1 MNKIALALIFTTIG
15 SVSAISQETSVASFT
30 VNGKKMLD
38 IVDKNK
44 PNIQLAKI
52 LKVSDTDDVRSTNEY
67 GETVLIESAR
77 NNNLSAMKMLVA
89 SNLYSQSDFS
99 VVDKDGNSSL
109 LYAVTN
115 GNVDMVNLLSSH
127 MKIDDYDHANAL
139 GDSPV
144 TVAKKTG
151 GNVNAVVEGLFSE
164 AHKKT
169 LSKLVI
175 IEADNSTL
183 TLKRH

>member
-1 MNKIALALIFTTIG
+1 MLKFALTILATV
-15 SVSAISQETSVASFT
+15 SFSAIAQETSLASFT
-30 VNGKKMLD
+30 VNGKKMLE

-77 NNNLSAMKMLVA
+77 NNNLTAMKMLVA
-89 SNLYSQSDFS
+89 SNLYSQNDFS
-99 VVDKDGNSSL
+99 VVDKDGNSSF
-109 LYAVTN
+109 LYAV
-115 GNVDMVNLLSSH
+115 VNENIAMINFLANYV
-127 MKIDDYDHANAL
+127 KIDDYDYANAL

-144 TVAKKTG
+144 SIAKKTG
-151 GNVNAVVEGLFSE
+151 GKIEETISERFSE

-169 LSKLVI
+169 LSKLVV
-175 IEADNSTL
+175 IEADNSSL
-183 TLKRH
+183 ILKRH